1 MHQVVQQEGS
11 YRHQPCMLLHHQQ
24 MNETMRNMPVQPRG
38 KTDKLLMFKAESVV
52 VVQR

>member
-1 MHQVVQQEGS
+1 
-11 YRHQPCMLLHHQQ
+11 MLLHHQQ
-24 MNETMRNMPVQPRG
+24 MNETMRNMLVQPRG